1 MPDHTPPAHDVT
13 RLLAAW
19 QAGDESALE
28 RLMPLVYRELQDI
41 ASRYLRREDV
51 GHTLQT
57 TALVHEAYLR
67 LVGADQPWE
76 GRRHFFAVAATTMR
90 RILVDHARARRRIK
104 RGGGSRPVELEQIAS
119 PDDTDPVD
127 ILALDEA
134 LTALSREDS
143 RKAQAIELHYFGG
156 LNYAET
162 AEALGVAEATVHRD
176 LRFARAWLRSA
187 LDEGG
192 R

>member
-1 MPDHTPPAHDVT
+1 MPTPPPHDVT
-13 RLLAAW
+13 QLLAAW

-41 ASRYLRREDV
+41 ASRYLGREDV

-67 LVGADQPWE
+67 LVGSEQPWE

-104 RGGGSRPVELEQIAS
+104 RGSNPQRAELDQIMA
-119 PDDTDPVD
+119 PGDTDPVD

-134 LTALSREDS
+134 LTALSREDP
-143 RKAQAIELHYFGG
+143 RKARAVELHYFGG
-156 LNYAET
+156 LTYAET
-162 AEALGVAEATVHRD
+162 AEALDVAEATVHRD

-187 LDEGG
+187 LEGG